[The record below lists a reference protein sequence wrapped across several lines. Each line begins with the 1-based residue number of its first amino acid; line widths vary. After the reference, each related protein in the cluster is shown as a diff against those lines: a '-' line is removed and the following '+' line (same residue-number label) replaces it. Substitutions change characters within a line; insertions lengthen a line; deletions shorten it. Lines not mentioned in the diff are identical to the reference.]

1 MMNRRSFFPA
11 AGAALAGV
19 WRATTAYGQTPP
31 GAPVGGQNDATTGR
45 LLETVEFLPG
55 SADPHGL
62 TMWNGVLYGCD
73 AGIHPGWP
81 NNWSKTTGQIFRID
95 LI

>member
-1 MMNRRSFFPA
+1 MAGNNRLWPDTSWSPGRWTEFF
-11 AGAALAGV
+11 
-19 WRATTAYGQTPP
+19 R
-31 GAPVGGQNDATTGR
+31 
-45 LLETVEFLPG
+45 
-55 SADPHGL
+55 HGL